1 MVTPTRPRLRA
12 VPGNCRTSER
22 RDVRRGLSVCL
33 VLGLT
38 LGASI
43 VVQCAFLEM
52 AAWAGSRSWSN
63 RDWSREAERARE
75 QAQQAAERAREL
87 AQQAAER
94 ARQQA
99 QQAAERAAR
108 QQARQSRDDD
118 DDNDRQVV
126 ATPTAPRRDQDT
138 GQNKRNDKDKDNDKD
153 DGGDRSGSQRNRDK
167 RDANRNNQDSNAPPA
182 TVVEFFK
189 RLAAPTQPK
198 TQEPVPAL
206 VPTQTITTGAVPIQK
221 AKQNAAP
228 PPPAKKPPPKLR
240 VGPLGPPPVLA
251 NNTIV
256 GVRLNSAALK
266 RVTELGFKVA
276 PASPL
281 FQPRTTGVTQ
291 LVAPERLR
299 TTAAALDLLRQELP
313 GDRFGLNYAYRPYEV
328 ATGDK
333 PEAPGVRQASFGG
346 CTAQRCYGPAVI
358 GWQPNMRSCARD
370 IRIGVIDTS
379 VDRNHPAFKGRN
391 LHFRNFLPNGARS
404 APNWHGTGVMAV
416 LAGNAD
422 SGTPGLVPDASFFA
436 ADVYHSDEQSQPV
449 ADTASLLKAL
459 DWMSASKVQIVNM
472 SMSGPRDELI
482 EKAIKD
488 LSARGILFV
497 AAAGNGGPN
506 APPSFPAAY
515 DQVIAVTAVG
525 KDLRGYVHAN
535 HGDYIDVAAPGV
547 GIWTALPD
555 VLEGYQSGTSFAAP
569 HVTAI
574 LAAVHGQVQAR
585 GKAEILDT
593 LAFRDLG
600 PAGTDRIYGRGL
612 VLAPPACSPEQH
624 PGGWV
629 TNVVRA
635 PVMPLESI
643 PSGLTARP
651 SGYK

>member
-1 MVTPTRPRLRA
+1 MR
-12 VPGNCRTSER
+12 
-22 RDVRRGLSVCL
+22 L
-33 VLGLT
+33 VLGLMLST
-38 LGASI
+38 SI
-43 VVQCAFLEM
+43 LPLCALLESPV
-52 AAWAGSRSWSN
+52 WAGSRTWSN

-118 DDNDRQVV
+118 DDNDRQIV
-126 ATPTAPRRDQDT
+126 ATPAAPRRDQDT

-167 RDANRNNQDSNAPPA
+167 REANRNNQDSSAPPA

-228 PPPAKKPPPKLR
+228 PPPAKKPPLKLR

-291 LVAPERLR
+291 LVAPELLS
-299 TTAAALDLLRQELP
+299 TAAALDLLHKELP

-358 GWQPNMRSCARD
+358 GWQPSMRSCARD
-370 IRIGVIDTS
+370 VRIGVIDTS
-379 VDRNHPAFKGRN
+379 IDRNHPAFKGRN
-391 LHFRNFLPNGARS
+391 LHIANFLPNGARR

-416 LAGNAD
+416 LAGNPD

-436 ADVYHSDEQSQPV
+436 ANVYHSDEHGQPV
-449 ADTASLLKAL
+449 ADTASLLQAL
-459 DWMSASKVQIVNM
+459 DWMRASKVHVINM
-472 SMSGPRDELI
+472 SMSGPQDELI
-482 EKAIKD
+482 EGAIKE
-488 LSARGILFV
+488 LSARGVLFV

-506 APPSFPAAY
+506 APKSFPAAY
-515 DQVIAVTAVG
+515 KQVIAVTAVG

-547 GIWTALPD
+547 GIWTALPNL
-555 VLEGYQSGTSFAAP
+555 LEGYQSGTSFAAP

-574 LAAVHGQVQAR
+574 LAAAHDRVRQ
-585 GKAEILDT
+585 KSKEEILSSLDI
-593 LAFRDLG
+593 RDLG
-600 PAGTDRIYGRGL
+600 PAGPDRIYGRGL
-612 VLAPPACSPEQH
+612 ALAPAACSPGH
-624 PGGWV
+624 DPGGWV
-629 TNVVRA
+629 TNIVRA
-635 PVMPLESI
+635 PVTPLESI